1 MINELEKAYNYYSKI
16 IIIYACRISDE
27 EKELVAI
34 AQGLHICVTCELY
47 RNKKLYSTQIT
58 MMVSLRATML
68 CRHSMVEQSYGL

>member
-1 MINELEKAYNYYSKI
+1 MDRLYIRNTYTIDSWGFLMINELEKAYNYYSKI

-47 RNKKLYSTQIT
+47 IGIK
-58 MMVSLRATML
+58 
-68 CRHSMVEQSYGL
+68 SYIQLK

>member
-47 RNKKLYSTQIT
+47 IGIK
-58 MMVSLRATML
+58 
-68 CRHSMVEQSYGL
+68 SYIQLK